1 MENRLFVSF
10 KRKLG
15 YVIFGLLILGFH
27 SCGMVS
33 RVREQG
39 ESKSWVVSGPTNA
52 ERSYSKRS
60 VSDGE
65 EVTSTYVNP
74 LITTSIALFSI
85 SESSQIESEVHVF
98 KVAKTENQTENK
110 TKSELLTESFL
121 KSGSFNADFPKMI
134 IKRKV
139 HRENELSIKSTQQ
152 NNQESPKTEK
162 RAKNR
167 SLLIAGGTVLLVL
180 LTMII
185 ASEAT
190 IWYAILFSIS
200 TILCVLSIIHLF
212 QKPKPSIGAAI
223 LSVLLNILN
232 LLGILLSLVFWAFSG
247 GV

>member
-1 MENRLFVSF
+1 MKNRLTNSL
-10 KRKLG
+10 KRK
-15 YVIFGLLILGFH
+15 YHYIVCGLLILGFN

-39 ESKSWVVSGPTNA
+39 DAKSWVVTASF
-52 ERSYSKRS
+52 
-60 VSDGE
+60 
-65 EVTSTYVNP
+65 VNP
-74 LITTSIALFSI
+74 ALTNTKLFI
-85 SESSQIESEVHVF
+85 SNAESSQMINEVHEF

-110 TKSELLTESFL
+110 TISELLTESFL

-185 ASEAT
+185 ASEST
-190 IWYAILFSIS
+190 FWYAILFTIS

-232 LLGILLSLVFWAFSG
+232 ILGILLSLVIWAFSG
-247 GV
+247 GF